1 MSYNLG
7 FDKVNLYT
15 AAYYRQ
21 SNNTITWYGFYWDS
35 ASVAQYAWWEP
46 YNSDYEGYWAAGPQ
60 NLANSYNYGMEL
72 IFDWQI
78 TNWWKVNLSLN
89 LYQERIEGGTL
100 LNGRSQESFQASG
113 KLNTFMTLP
122 HDWTLQFSG
131 QYRAPGLDLQAQ
143 LDPSYWFDL
152 AVKKDVFNKRGTI
165 NLRVSDVF
173 CTGGWG
179 HHTDNDEL
187 YRVVKNHRLS
197 PVVTVGFSW
206 KINNGLKQRPQQME
220 DDGGDDE
227 STVY

>member
-1 MSYNLG
+1 
-7 FDKVNLYT
+7 
-15 AAYYRQ
+15 
-21 SNNTITWYGFYWDS
+21 
-35 ASVAQYAWWEP
+35 
-46 YNSDYEGYWAAGPQ
+46 
-60 NLANSYNYGMEL
+60 MEF

-78 TNWWKVNLSLN
+78 ASWWKINLSLN

-100 LNGRSQESFQASG
+100 LNNRSQESFQASG
-113 KLNTFMTLP
+113 KLNSFMTLP

-152 AVKKDVFNKRGTI
+152 AVKKDVLQKRGTI

-179 HHTDNDEL
+179 HRTDNEEL

-197 PVVTVGFSW
+197 PTVTIGFSW
-206 KINNGLKQRPQQME
+206 KINNGLKQRPQQ
-220 DDGGDDE
+220 DDDSGDE
-227 STVY
+227 SGEY